1 MMDWGL
7 VRRGLRWKFNLTLLP
22 AVAATIILLAWIDT
36 DHERQA
42 VLAAHGQHDSAAGA
56 GLESGMLDPTARP
69 EAVVRGSVL
78 IHAVDAVLLLSLIV
92 FALNA
97 ALSRFVLKPMT
108 FIRDD
113 IEKLERGH
121 WRLPA
126 HLAGPDA
133 VGGVVESVHVLGLT
147 IDALVAHMIRA
158 ERLAT
163 LASLAARTTAQIDP
177 CTERIGAAV
186 SRLYERPD
194 GVSREA
200 AAEIASANADILVA
214 VRGLDRLFEPAF
226 SAASFRRADT
236 GSSKPRPA
244 ALRRKSSQW

>member
-1 MMDWGL
+1 MIDWGL
-7 VRRGLRWKFNLTLLP
+7 ERRGLRWKFNVALLP
-22 AVAATIILLAWIDT
+22 AVAVILALLGLMDSV
-36 DHERQA
+36 HERQ
-42 VLAAHGQHDSAAGA
+42 VVFAAHAMHSSGTDSAVEAP
-56 GLESGMLDPTARP
+56 LDPTPESVARRSLLVHGLY
-69 EAVVRGSVL
+69 ALG
-78 IHAVDAVLLLSLIV
+78 LLSLIAL
-92 FALNA
+92 ALNV
-97 ALSRFVLKPMT
+97 ALSRFVLNPISL
-108 FIRDD
+108 IRQD
-113 IEKLERGH
+113 IGQMERGH

-126 HLAGPDA
+126 HFARQDE
-133 VGGVVESVHVLGLT
+133 VGGVVESVHVMGLT

-194 GVSREA
+194 AVSREA

-226 SAASFRRADT
+226 SATSFRRTDT
-236 GSSKPRPA
+236 GSPKPRPA
-244 ALRRKSSQW
+244 ALRRKSSQC

>member
-1 MMDWGL
+1 MFQW
-7 VRRGLRWKFNLTLLP
+7 VPARRGLRWKFNVALLP
-22 AVAATIILLAWIDT
+22 AVAVILALLGLMDSV
-36 DHERQA
+36 HERQ
-42 VLAAHGQHDSAAGA
+42 VVFAAHVMHASGTDAAVEA
-56 GLESGMLDPTARP
+56 PLDPTPESVARRSLL
-69 EAVVRGSVL
+69 V
-78 IHAVDAVLLLSLIV
+78 HALYALGLLSLIAV
-92 FALNA
+92 ALNI
-97 ALSRFVLKPMT
+97 ALSRFVLNPIGL
-108 FIRDD
+108 IRQD
-113 IEKLERGH
+113 IGQMERGH

-126 HLAGPDA
+126 HLARPDE

-177 CTERIGAAV
+177 CTQRIGAAV

-200 AAEIASANADILVA
+200 AAEIASANAEIILA

-226 SAASFRRADT
+226 LSASFRRADT
-236 GSSKPRPA
+236 GSSKLRPA
-244 ALRRKSSQW
+244 APRRKSSEW